1 MNILR
6 AIGTE
11 LLGLFVD
18 DWAFALLVLA
28 WIGLFRLLGP
38 HRLSAPLLFAGLAA
52 LTLAFVVRKANAL
65 RR

>member
-6 AIGTE
+6 TIGTE

-38 HRLSAPLLFAGLAA
+38 HRLPAWLLFAGLAA
-52 LTLAFVVRKANAL
+52 LTLAFVVRKARAL